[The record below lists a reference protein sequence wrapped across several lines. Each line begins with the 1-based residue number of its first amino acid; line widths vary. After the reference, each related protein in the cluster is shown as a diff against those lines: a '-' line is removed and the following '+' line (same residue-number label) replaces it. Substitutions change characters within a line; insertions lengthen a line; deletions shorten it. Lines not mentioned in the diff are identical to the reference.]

1 MGAPESGMK
10 AAEQP
15 TADALLTSFRTIKDP
30 ERLKHVA
37 VLDYWLSIRG
47 DKEFPPLHDLDPLE
61 ISDAA
66 PSSILFELLSGGQ
79 DAEVRHLGD
88 ALKDDVTV
96 QRIIDASSPSLLSS
110 IARKLPIV
118 AISRDFLSF
127 EDNFT
132 NADGLTRCWITLLPL
147 SSCGSWVDYVY
158 AFVSLEKGATKAA
171 KPAPKAEEPPVEEA
185 QVKDV
190 AEDVV
195 VEGAEPVTEETDAPV
210 DEVTEEVEAVAE
222 APAEEPEPL
231 TEEPVVEEL
240 TVEAAEPV
248 AEEVPVEVEGPVAQT
263 AEPVAEEA
271 PVEVD
276 EPAAEPVAELEPV
289 EDVAA
294 ELEPAAEPEP
304 DPLPSFLT
312 EEEPPAKSSPGFSG
326 ILEGLASLAGFYGQ
340 GVKVTDPVVEVDLAE
355 SEPLPPEPELEP
367 EPVVEA
373 LEASPEPDVAVSA
386 EPEPVAKAPEPEQVA
401 EPEPEVA
408 EAAPEPEPVADPEP
422 LELEPPA
429 PAMLEGTLQSKL
441 AEVQAKADEAREAQV
456 RATAALYEG
465 LSAAYD
471 FALDAETAP
480 EEYLRL
486 VEAQGL
492 KIQLRAPMAP
502 VAKLAF
508 DGVCDVA
515 TIRQFEAVLAWALKV
530 ELPRGE
536 LIARI
541 NKAGGVTELL
551 TEFSKAA

>member
-88 ALKDDVTV
+88 TLKDDVTV

-158 AFVSLEKGATKAA
+158 AFVSLEKGATKAV
-171 KPAPKAEEPPVEEA
+171 KPAPKAEEPPAEEAQPEAVADEAVETVAEEAEAPVEEVVEEA
-185 QVKDV
+185 
-190 AEDVV
+190 
-195 VEGAEPVTEETDAPV
+195 
-210 DEVTEEVEAVAE
+210 EAVAE
-222 APAEEPEPL
+222 LPTDEP
-231 TEEPVVEEL
+231 EEPVEEP
-240 TVEAAEPV
+240 VAEAAEPV
-248 AEEVPVEVEGPVAQT
+248 AEDAPVEEV
-263 AEPVAEEA
+263 AEPVAEPD
-271 PVEVD
+271 PVE
-276 EPAAEPVAELEPV
+276 EVAELEPEPV
-289 EDVAA
+289 QEPIENVA
-294 ELEPAAEPEP
+294 ELEPEPVEEAVAELEPEP
-304 DPLPSFLT
+304 EPEPEPELEPLPAFLT
-312 EEEPPAKSSPGFSG
+312 EDEPPAKSSPGFSG

-355 SEPLPPEPELEP
+355 GEPLPAEPSAET

-373 LEASPEPDVAVSA
+373 LEASPEPEQVA
-386 EPEPVAKAPEPEQVA
+386 EPEPMAEAQEPEPVA

-408 EAAPEPEPVADPEP
+408 EVTSEPEPVA
-422 LELEPPA
+422 ELEPIELESPA
-429 PAMLEGTLQSKL
+429 PAVLEGTLQSKL
-441 AEVQAKADEAREAQV
+441 AEVQAKADEVREAQL
-456 RATAALYEG
+456 RATQALHEG

-508 DGVCDVA
+508 DGVCDAA

-536 LIARI
+536 LIGRI
-541 NKAGGVTELL
+541 NKAGGITELL